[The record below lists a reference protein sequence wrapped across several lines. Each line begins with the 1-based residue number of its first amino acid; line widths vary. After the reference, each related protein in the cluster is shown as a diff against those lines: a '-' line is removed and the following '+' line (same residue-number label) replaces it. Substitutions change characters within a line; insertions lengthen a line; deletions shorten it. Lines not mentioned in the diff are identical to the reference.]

1 MPTLLS
7 NPSSALSFTNSIKEE
22 GVQTILTQLVI
33 SADIVMGQVPSAKQE
48 QNTEIVHEGSIYQ
61 D

>member
-1 MPTLLS
+1 MPPLLS
-7 NPSSALSFTNSIKEE
+7 NPSSALSFTNSIQEE